1 MEFIWVD
8 CARRNGR
15 KHKYRRSI
23 SVKLQNKFDVPAAPD
38 EAWQTLMDVPGIVG
52 CVPGAE
58 LVSSEADTVY
68 KGRVSVKLGPVA
80 LKFNGSATIETADP
94 VTRIA
99 LIRASGADQQGRG
112 NAGAVTTMRVEPSQ
126 AGGSTVTLDT
136 DLQLSGLVAQ
146 YGRASGVITAVSSTI
161 ISQFAENL
169 RRQITAQKQ
178 PGVSAG
184 NEAAI
189 SAKRKKAPAGNAM
202 GGAMIWKIFAAWFGS
217 LFGASRK
224 G

>member
-1 MEFIWVD
+1 M
-8 CARRNGR
+8 
-15 KHKYRRSI
+15 
-23 SVKLQNKFDVPAAPD
+23 KLQNKFDVPTSPE
-38 EAWQTLMDVPGIVG
+38 EAWKTLMDVPGIVG

-58 LVSSEADTVY
+58 LTSKEADNVF

-94 VTRIA
+94 TTRIA
-99 LIRASGADQQGRG
+99 LIRANGTDQQGRG
-112 NAGAVTTMRVEPSQ
+112 NAGAVTTMHVEPSG
-126 AGGSTVTLDT
+126 AGSTVTLDT

-169 RRQITAQKQ
+169 RRQITAEKVADL
-178 PGVSAG
+178 PAETEKS
-184 NEAAI
+184 I
-189 SAKRKKAPAGNAM
+189 SVERKIAPADNAI
-202 GGAMIWKIFAAWFGS
+202 GGGMLWKIFTAWLGG